1 MEVRWRLFARD
12 VLSLLPDDSGEF
24 RFGRPLRPVRG
35 LRLLGIV
42 VHRARAES
50 SRLRAAGS
58 GSSGGKKR
66 ARGGSGYGGGG
77 ERASDDSAMDGEFG
91 LLGIDDGTGVVE
103 VRLPLRLWDT
113 VALWEQL
120 DVVGTP
126 ERLHGSL
133 ALALASKT
141 SKTLDVTGI
150 RADGC
155 HVEADPNVAC
165 LRALEC
171 IDRYKC
177 CYFSR
182 SWSPSGAPLPPLLP
196 DPHAGDQPTGNASRQ
211 ADGTGVGKE
220 DAGDWGSGHGQSE
233 EGGGVEGGSS
243 LEARLS
249 GLIGSMGGA
258 TGAQLVAELGLPQ
271 GHGGVE
277 SALAQA
283 SRMQLEGAIY
293 LAGDCYM
300 PL

>member
-1 MEVRWRLFARD
+1 AV
-12 VLSLLPDDSGEF
+12 S
-24 RFGRPLRPVRG
+24 
-35 LRLLGIV
+35 
-42 VHRARAES
+42 
-50 SRLRAAGS
+50 
-58 GSSGGKKR
+58 K
-66 ARGGSGYGGGG
+66 
-77 ERASDDSAMDGEFG
+77 
-91 LLGIDDGTGVVE
+91 
-103 VRLPLRLWDT
+103 
-113 VALWEQL
+113 QL
-120 DVVGTP
+120 DIVGTP
-126 ERLHGSL
+126 ERLRGSV
-133 ALALASKT
+133 ALSSKT
-141 SKTLDVTGI
+141 AGVTGI

-182 SWSPSGAPLPPLLP
+182 SWSPSGVPLPPLLP
-196 DPHAGDQPTGNASRQ
+196 DPHAGDQPTGNANSRQ
-211 ADGTGVGKE
+211 GQGQGVGKGVGKDD
-220 DAGDWGSGHGQSE
+220 DAGGWSGGHGQSE
-233 EGGGVEGGSS
+233 EGGTDGEAEAESGSS

-258 TGAQLVAELGLPQ
+258 TAAQLVAELGLPR

-283 SRMQLEGAIY
+283 SPMQLEGAIY

>member
-1 MEVRWRLFARD
+1 AV
-12 VLSLLPDDSGEF
+12 S
-24 RFGRPLRPVRG
+24 
-35 LRLLGIV
+35 
-42 VHRARAES
+42 
-50 SRLRAAGS
+50 
-58 GSSGGKKR
+58 
-66 ARGGSGYGGGG
+66 
-77 ERASDDSAMDGEFG
+77 
-91 LLGIDDGTGVVE
+91 
-103 VRLPLRLWDT
+103 
-113 VALWEQL
+113 EQL

-126 ERLHGSL
+126 ERLQGSL
-133 ALALASKT
+133 SLALASKT

-182 SWSPSGAPLPPLLP
+182 SWSPSGVPLPPLLP

-211 ADGTGVGKE
+211 GVGAGVGKE
-220 DAGDWGSGHGQSE
+220 DAGDWGSGHGQSKE
-233 EGGGVEGGSS
+233 SGEVESGSA

-258 TGAQLVAELGLPQ
+258 TEAQLVAELGLPQ

-277 SALAQA
+277 SALAQ
-283 SRMQLEGAIY
+283 MQLEGAIY